1 MPGNGVKVT
10 YQPFSLQERMAP
22 LAMMKEEY
30 DKVNEGLAEL
40 GMTANQVA
48 QYIDPNSE
56 AGRTLAQYNQTLDD
70 AAGTLSREGLKGLS
84 RTALYNLKRAYQSQ
98 IAPINEGAKNYFT
111 LQAKIKEMQWKDPTI
126 MVSGMP
132 TLDEYIKNPSALP
145 NLVSGAQ
152 LMQEGAN
159 AAMTLPGVTYEQL
172 SRYLNGD
179 ISAIPDLDKTAQTI
193 ANNYGMSTDEAYA
206 YIQRGIMSGLGKRAT
221 TWEMTRQEADYKF
234 SQDMAKLRYQAG
246 VSASEA
252 AASRKASRDAAHDR
266 LVANMLLQGF
276 VPDDTA
282 PGGFRRDPE
291 LAAQIQSTRGTL
303 KTTGSGSGN
312 SGKAST
318 QYMHR
323 TKGTVGYNPDGT
335 RNKSQDIPSDAV
347 LINDITKAS
356 TNEKALALAHAGIPI
371 EDCKKAGG
379 NGYNEDAINNKVQ
392 QNLDTLGAYRFWTTS
407 RGSGDKKRVTGFWG
421 TDTAVEREVD
431 NPYYGSLG
439 ANLGY
444 SSGYPYGYSESS
456 DLLGGLNG
464 LPDELMGE

>member
-1 MPGNGVKVT
+1 MPGHGVKVT

-22 LAMMKEEY
+22 LQMMKEEY

-40 GMTANQVA
+40 GMSANQVA

-56 AGRTLAQYNQTLDD
+56 AGKVLAQYNQTLDD

-126 MVSGMP
+126 MVSDMP

-145 NLVSGAQ
+145 NVVSGSQ

-159 AAMTLPGVTYEQL
+159 AAMILPGVTYEQL

-179 ISAIPDLDKTAQTI
+179 VSAIPDLDKTAQTI

-234 SQDMAKLRYQAG
+234 NQDMTKLRYQAG
-246 VSASEA
+246 VRASEA
-252 AASRKASRDAAHDR
+252 AAARKASRDAAHDR

-291 LAAQIQSTRGTL
+291 LAAQVQSTRGTAR
-303 KTTGSGSGN
+303 TGSSSSSSSGSGK
-312 SGKAST
+312 GST
-318 QYMHR
+318 
-323 TKGTVGYNPDGT
+323 
-335 RNKSQDIPSDAV
+335 
-347 LINDITKAS
+347 
-356 TNEKALALAHAGIPI
+356 
-371 EDCKKAGG
+371 
-379 NGYNEDAINNKVQ
+379 
-392 QNLDTLGAYRFWTTS
+392 
-407 RGSGDKKRVTGFWG
+407 
-421 TDTAVEREVD
+421 
-431 NPYYGSLG
+431 
-439 ANLGY
+439 
-444 SSGYPYGYSESS
+444 
-456 DLLGGLNG
+456 
-464 LPDELMGE
+464 

>member
-1 MPGNGVKVT
+1 MPIHGIRTV

-22 LAMMKEEY
+22 LSMMKEEY

-48 QYIDPNSE
+48 QYIDPNSK
-56 AGRTLAQYNQTLDD
+56 AGQTLAQYNNTLN
-70 AAGTLSREGLKGLS
+70 AAADTLSREGLKGLS
-84 RTALYNLKRAYQSQ
+84 RTELYNLKRAYQSQ

-132 TLDEYIKNPSALP
+132 TLDEYIKNPNALP
-145 NLVSGAQ
+145 NVVSGAQ

-159 AAMTLPGVTYEQL
+159 AAMILPGVTYEQL

-179 ISAIPDLDKTAQTI
+179 TSAIPDLDKTAQTI

-221 TWEMTRQEADYKF
+221 TWEMTKQEADYKF
-234 SQDMAKLRYQAG
+234 NQDMTKLRYQAS
-246 VSASEA
+246 VRASEA

-291 LAAQIQSTRGTL
+291 E
-303 KTTGSGSGN
+303 GSGE
-312 SGKAST
+312 
-318 QYMHR
+318 
-323 TKGTVGYNPDGT
+323 T
-335 RNKSQDIPSDAV
+335 RSLPLRFNLQ
-347 LINDITKAS
+347 
-356 TNEKALALAHAGIPI
+356 EAH
-371 EDCKKAGG
+371 
-379 NGYNEDAINNKVQ
+379 
-392 QNLDTLGAYRFWTTS
+392 
-407 RGSGDKKRVTGFWG
+407 
-421 TDTAVEREVD
+421 
-431 NPYYGSLG
+431 
-439 ANLGY
+439 
-444 SSGYPYGYSESS
+444 
-456 DLLGGLNG
+456 
-464 LPDELMGE
+464 